1 MQHEIVTGLAI
12 IGEGGERL
20 IGTPISVDSTRREEE
35 LNMFNRAKES
45 DESILLLDK
54 HLVLYK
60 IAEDIC
66 ILLYAP
72 VEENEIMLSNAL
84 DAFYSSVLTAIKGP
98 LTQKSLL
105 KHYDQVF
112 LLLNA
117 FIYKNILV
125 SDSSSDIVENM
136 PKRTFE
142 SLDAMQI
149 TASKVTSAWKKAQQ
163 SFTSSWF
170 KK

>member
-1 MQHEIVTGLAI
+1 MNHNIVTGLAI
-12 IGEGGERL
+12 FGEGGERL
-20 IGTPISVDSTRREEE
+20 IGTPISPDLTRKEEE
-35 LNMFNRAKES
+35 LKMFTRAKES
-45 DESILLLDK
+45 DESILLLDD

-60 IAEDIC
+60 IVEDLC

-72 VEENEIMLSNAL
+72 VDENEIMLSNAL
-84 DAFYSSVLTAIKGP
+84 DSFYSSTITAIKSP
-98 LTQKSLL
+98 LTQKNLL

-112 LLLNA
+112 LLINA
-117 FIYKNILV
+117 FIYKTLII
-125 SDSSSDIVENM
+125 SDSSTELSESL

-149 TASKVTSAWKKAQQ
+149 NASKVTSAWKKAQQ